1 MVMKKKKKKKKKKS
15 YKKCEEEKEGEEAD
29 MPLKEKPSASQ
40 IRETL
45 NLLFNFTL
53 IAGYE
58 EMQHIATKHL
68 RRLK

>member
-1 MVMKKKKKKKKKKS
+1 MVMKKKKKKK
-15 YKKCEEEKEGEEAD
+15 YKKCEEEKEGGQEAG
-29 MPLKEKPSASQ
+29 MLLKEKPSASQ

-45 NLLFNFTL
+45 NSLFNFTL

-58 EMQHIATKHL
+58 EMQHIAIKHL

>member
-1 MVMKKKKKKKKKKS
+1 
-15 YKKCEEEKEGEEAD
+15 

-45 NLLFNFTL
+45 NSLFNFTL

-58 EMQHIATKHL
+58 ETQHIAIKTFKTAEIKL
-68 RRLK
+68 TRTAEQSLITSIFV